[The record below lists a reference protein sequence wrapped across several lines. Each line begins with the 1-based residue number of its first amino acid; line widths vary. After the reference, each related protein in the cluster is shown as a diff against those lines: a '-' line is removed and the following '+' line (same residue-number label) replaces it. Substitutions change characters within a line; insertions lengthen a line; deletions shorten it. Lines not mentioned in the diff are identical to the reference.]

1 MNHTSALHLALTS
14 PEGCRPAPASWEEL
28 RSNCQAKI
36 TLAGEFLRLLR
47 NSGEFLK
54 QEASQ
59 LRVKITDLGS
69 RGVSCRGEPSFSH
82 VLRGPCR
89 SRGTQRQAQ
98 PRRSSLWGPRQSP
111 VPLIS
116 ENLNDCFI
124 SLPTGSQGISRTPGV
139 MRYVKN
145 ATKYILVEGNGSD
158 VDVVQMVQ
166 VRRTCH
172 VQTSATSIRSSRVNS
187 RAFIKSRD
195 NLGVLAAS
203 SWSG

>member
-28 RSNCQAKI
+28 RSNCQARI
-36 TLAGEFLRLLR
+36 TSAGEFPRLLR

-54 QEASQ
+54 QEAHSCG
-59 LRVKITDLGS
+59 RGKITDLGS
-69 RGVSCRGEPSFSH
+69 RGVSYRGRPSFSQ

-124 SLPTGSQGISRTPGV
+124 SLPTSSQGISRTPGV
-139 MRYVKN
+139 MCWVKN
-145 ATKYILVEGNGSD
+145 TTKCILVEGDGSD

-172 VQTSATSIRSSRVNS
+172 VP
-187 RAFIKSRD
+187 
-195 NLGVLAAS
+195 LPPAS
-203 SWSG
+203 EALVSTLELL